1 MRRWVSALLL
11 LSLLVPGCGYS
22 LRGSL
27 PPHIRS
33 IAIPVFVN
41 RTQEPGVENLITQGV
56 VEAFVNSGQ
65 LKVTERSS
73 ADSILEGEVVGYQ
86 VSSISFNAAQN
97 ITEYRLQIT
106 LNLQF
111 RDVKGNQVNWRR
123 EGVQE
128 KADFNVP
135 GQQVATISREDRALR
150 QAAVEIGRSIVAL
163 TVDRF

>member
-1 MRRWVSALLL
+1 MRHWSAALLV
-11 LSLLVPGCGYS
+11 LSLLVAGCGYS
-22 LRGSL
+22 VRGSL
-27 PPHIRS
+27 PPHIRT

-56 VEAFVNSGQ
+56 VEAFVNNGQ
-65 LKVTERSS
+65 LKVTEPSS
-73 ADSILEGEVVGYQ
+73 ADAILEGEVVGYH

-111 RDVKGNQVNWRR
+111 RDVKANRASWRR
-123 EGVQE
+123 EGMQE
-128 KADFNVP
+128 KADFKVP
-135 GQQVATISREDRALR
+135 GQQVTTISREDRALR

-163 TVDRF
+163 TIDRF